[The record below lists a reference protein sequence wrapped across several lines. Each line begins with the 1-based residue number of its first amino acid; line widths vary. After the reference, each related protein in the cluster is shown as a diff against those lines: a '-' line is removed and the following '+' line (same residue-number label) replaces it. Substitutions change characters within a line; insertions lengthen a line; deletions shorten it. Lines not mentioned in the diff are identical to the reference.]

1 MSYRCDSSDSLAR
14 PTPHP
19 RSGGAASALRR
30 PRFNTAAA
38 RASPRRASRPS
49 PLTEGGGASRSTRE
63 YPSRERSYQ
72 AEHTRSY
79 PNTEV
84 KQPRAWLVLGWE
96 TTMEFHVLF
105 ALSLFQHGWQPR
117 AQVPRRGSD
126 PRDLERSHTRPSA
139 SASRRDRGPFF
150 LRLICLCVLCLCNL
164 RHNNATTHEAL
175 GLWPMQ

>member
-19 RSGGAASALRR
+19 PEWRRRVGAPTAAVY
-30 PRFNTAAA
+30 TAAA

-105 ALSLFQHGWQPR
+105 ALSLSFNMAGSLAHTSAATRVRSPR
-117 AQVPRRGSD
+117 S
-126 PRDLERSHTRPSA
+126 
-139 SASRRDRGPFF
+139 
-150 LRLICLCVLCLCNL
+150 
-164 RHNNATTHEAL
+164 
-175 GLWPMQ
+175 

>member
-19 RSGGAASALRR
+19 PEWRRRVGAPTAAI
-30 PRFNTAAA
+30 NTAAA

-105 ALSLFQHGWQPR
+105 ALSLSLSTWLAASR
-117 AQVPRRGSD
+117 TQVPRRGSD
-126 PRDLERSHTRPSA
+126 PRDLERSH
-139 SASRRDRGPFF
+139 
-150 LRLICLCVLCLCNL
+150 
-164 RHNNATTHEAL
+164 
-175 GLWPMQ
+175 

>member
-30 PRFNTAAA
+30 QRFNTAAA

-105 ALSLFQHGWQPR
+105 ALFTSFNMAGSLAR
-117 AQVPRRGSD
+117 YITCIYSARRGSD
-126 PRDLERSHTRPSA
+126 PRGLE
-139 SASRRDRGPFF
+139 
-150 LRLICLCVLCLCNL
+150 
-164 RHNNATTHEAL
+164 TTNKH
-175 GLWPMQ
+175 

>member
-1 MSYRCDSSDSLAR
+1 MTRANSFAR

-19 RSGGAASALRR
+19 PEWRRRVGAPTAAVY
-30 PRFNTAAA
+30 TAAA

-117 AQVPRRGSD
+117 AQC
-126 PRDLERSHTRPSA
+126 RDAGPIPAILNDHTNQHTRPSA

-150 LRLICLCVLCLCNL
+150 LRLVCAASKDKTITTK
-164 RHNNATTHEAL
+164 HHTKTKTTH
-175 GLWPMQ
+175 QQNTH

>member
-1 MSYRCDSSDSLAR
+1 MSYRCDSSELVRSTNTTPPEWRRRVGA
-14 PTPHP
+14 PT
-19 RSGGAASALRR
+19 AAI
-30 PRFNTAAA
+30 NTAAA

-105 ALSLFQHGWQPR
+105 ALFTSFNMAGSL
-117 AQVPRRGSD
+117 
-126 PRDLERSHTRPSA
+126 TRYIA
-139 SASRRDRGPFF
+139 F
-150 LRLICLCVLCLCNL
+150 I
-164 RHNNATTHEAL
+164 
-175 GLWPMQ
+175 

>member
-30 PRFNTAAA
+30 QRFNTAAA

-117 AQVPRRGSD
+117 AHKC
-126 PRDLERSHTRPSA
+126 RDAGPIPAILNDHTNQHTRPSA

-150 LRLICLCVLCLCNL
+150 LRLICLCNCLICLCNCL
-164 RHNNATTHEAL
+164 ICLCN
-175 GLWPMQ
+175 

>member
-30 PRFNTAAA
+30 QRFNTAAA

-117 AQVPRRGSD
+117 AHKCRDAGPIPAILNDHTQGPRPL
-126 PRDLERSHTRPSA
+126 PRAETGGLFSCV
-139 SASRRDRGPFF
+139 FF
-150 LRLICLCVLCLCNL
+150 NMG
-164 RHNNATTHEAL
+164 HQQTTAQHST
-175 GLWPMQ
+175 QH

>member
-30 PRFNTAAA
+30 QRFNTAAA

-105 ALSLFQHGWQPR
+105 ALSLSLSTWLAASR
-117 AQVPRRGSD
+117 TQVPRRGSD

-150 LRLICLCVLCLCNL
+150 LRLICLCNYLCN
-164 RHNNATTHEAL
+164 
-175 GLWPMQ
+175 

>member
-19 RSGGAASALRR
+19 RSGGAASALGRQ
-30 PRFNTAAA
+30 RFNTAAA

-105 ALSLFQHGWQPR
+105 ALSLSFNMAGSLAHT
-117 AQVPRRGSD
+117 VPRRGSD
-126 PRDLERSHTRPSA
+126 PRDLERSHTQGPRPLPRAETGGLFSCV
-139 SASRRDRGPFF
+139 FF
-150 LRLICLCVLCLCNL
+150 LRLFSTWDTNKQP
-164 RHNNATTHEAL
+164 HSTQH
-175 GLWPMQ
+175 

>member
-30 PRFNTAAA
+30 QRFNTAAA

-105 ALSLFQHGWQPR
+105 ALSLSLSTWLAASRTQCRDAGPIPAILNDHTKNNTQGPRPLPR
-117 AQVPRRGSD
+117 AETGGLFS
-126 PRDLERSHTRPSA
+126 
-139 SASRRDRGPFF
+139 
-150 LRLICLCVLCLCNL
+150 CVSFVCVCN
-164 RHNNATTHEAL
+164 
-175 GLWPMQ
+175 